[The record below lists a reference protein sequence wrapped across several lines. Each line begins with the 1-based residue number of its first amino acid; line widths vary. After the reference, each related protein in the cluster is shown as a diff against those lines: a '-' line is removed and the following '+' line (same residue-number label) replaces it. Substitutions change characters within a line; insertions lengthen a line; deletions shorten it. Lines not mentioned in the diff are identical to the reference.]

1 MEPHPGQLYKKIISF
16 DKYSLIQGGFPIA
29 PLNPFG
35 HNVGFPIFRGCCPF
49 SAEKEPLALSPG
61 ATNPP

>member
-16 DKYSLIQGGFPIA
+16 YKYSLIQGGFPIA

-35 HNVGFPIFRGCCPF
+35 HNVGFPIDSNKGVTGVFAP
-49 SAEKEPLALSPG
+49 
-61 ATNPP
+61 